1 MTDNKQQ
8 LNSVNSSWT
17 IDQINEEWAT
27 LTSLTQ
33 NDLSIELP
41 LSLLPQ
47 SVQEGQILQM
57 NLAQDPTATQEETD
71 QLKQE
76 ISQLSADDDGGD
88 FSL

>member
-8 LNSVNSSWT
+8 LDSVNSSWT
-17 IDQINEEWAT
+17 IDQMNEDWAT

-33 NDLSIELP
+33 NNLSIELP

-47 SVQEGQILQM
+47 SAQEGQILQM
-57 NLAQDPTATQEETD
+57 NLAHDPTATQEEAD

-76 ISQLSADDDGGD
+76 ISHLSADDDGGD